1 MKKYFI
7 LLTFLMLSACSQ
19 EPATTQVV
27 PEVATTDTA
36 QETAPWVE
44 NTHYTVLNQNASD
57 APIVQEFF
65 SFWCPHCYNFEPIVE
80 QIKAQLN
87 SSTAFEKVHVDFMG
101 FTSQDI
107 QQGASK
113 AMLMGRSMG
122 IETRINSAIFAH
134 IHVTKKDIGGMA
146 DLKPLFL
153 ANGVSEQ
160 AFNDALNSDE
170 VNNLIDQHNATFMQ
184 YRGDLKSVPTFIVNG
199 QYMATFTREMTID
212 DMVALIVWLSNK

>member
-7 LLTFLMLSACSQ
+7 LFTFLMLSACSQ
-19 EPATTQVV
+19 EPAAPQAMTEMTVDAPAQVL
-27 PEVATTDTA
+27 
-36 QETAPWVE
+36 APWVE

-80 QIKAQLN
+80 QIKAQL
-87 SSTAFEKVHVDFMG
+87 SSATSFEKVHVDFMG
-101 FTSQDI
+101 FTSKDI

-122 IETRINSAIFAH
+122 IETRINTAIFAQ

-146 DLKPLFL
+146 DLKKLFL

-160 AFNDALNSDE
+160 AFNDALNSNE
-170 VNNLIDQHNATFMQ
+170 VNNLVDKHNATFMQ

-199 QYMATFTREMTID
+199 QYMATFTRDMTID
-212 DMVALIVWLSNK
+212 DMVALVVWLSNK